1 MYQKPL
7 DVKDRFIAAL
17 SNTGRKNIRI
27 QQQYYYLLKSREQS
41 TVPKGIFDQCR
52 FQCSVKDP
60 HLQMLLT
67 NMMNFTAGRI
77 LDIFILYYHNWSN
90 RLRESYY
97 KLESEFK
104 KSVPGD
110 CFEKSM
116 ITVHQKTHQ
125 QKLECE
131 KNHISK
137 LTRDKV
143 NAPES
148 YITNSYNKEHTPN
161 NSPKVS
167 FTKTRIRRRKIKKPR
182 VCQIR
187 KRKPV
192 HKHRRDAIKSRPLCR
207 TSVNQAALDK
217 TVINLSSKSITD
229 SHKFVFHLGE
239 SFAVTP
245 SKTDREK
252 LIEDVNSWASSLR
265 MSFILSRVVNPT
277 QNLEHQ
283 EKSLKQKTKQ
293 MEKDLGIK
301 SSNKKNFTNS
311 GNHALELF
319 ISNVKKQLANYP
331 TKPKPAPK
339 NVDKETMRAIK
350 ELKSWDD
357 VVIRLFD
364 KGTGFFVL
372 DKSDYIN
379 RVETALKD
387 QSTFKQISDQQKQIQ
402 STISTIKEWVL
413 KYTVQPDCPGMTLN
427 FIEWVTPSEDKN
439 EPGVNYMNLK
449 AHKPEKNYPGRLIST
464 GCNSYIKNLSIFTA
478 EELKK
483 VELPH
488 CLKDANELLIK
499 IRQLNES
506 GRLTGKTI
514 YHVTFDIVNM
524 FPSISKEIGLP
535 ACRSQLEKRDTK
547 LFSTDC
553 VMEALE
559 ITLDNNI
566 TVFNGN
572 MYVQTSGTAMGPNN
586 ACQYADTALSP
597 LDNKIMNCHEI
608 TTPEFYGRYRDD
620 IYITWTESLEKLDQF
635 LEWLNGYHPNLKFT
649 MSTPS
654 IEGTE
659 FLDLFIYSKNGR
671 IETKT
676 YCKPSDA
683 HSYLLP
689 QSCHPTHIAENIP
702 YGVAHRV
709 YKNCSERDEY
719 LKSKSEFTKYLEERN
734 YNSSLITKSFDKI
747 EKVDRDSL
755 ISSNST
761 NSSNKNSE
769 RCFPLVCDFD
779 PNLPPIGKIVNK
791 NKFILDL
798 DPLLKSVIQPSK
810 VFVSYRGNKT
820 IKETLV
826 PSKLSDDR
834 KSNEVKNE
842 NQVNTIPEIVA
853 VPTSTEDEGGC
864 YHCDSRC
871 KACRLFICESK
882 TAQSYHSGF
891 TVNIKGRLDC
901 NTIGVC
907 YLVRDKV
914 CRRASVGSTVNN
926 FKTRWQNH
934 KSHIRKA
941 VRSCEIACHFNDK
954 EFHTLTKD
962 PLKTFDNEL
971 SDQVEVVIF
980 EKLDFS
986 KCINQDDRMR
996 TAKERESFWQNQ
1008 LMTLNEFGGLNKRS
1022 AYNEIKN

>member
-1 MYQKPL
+1 MK
-7 DVKDRFIAAL
+7 L
-17 SNTGRKNIRI
+17 SSKSLISRTKKWCQEKGTEI
-27 QQQYYYLLKSREQS
+27 QIY
-41 TVPKGIFDQCR
+41 I
-52 FQCSVKDP
+52 
-60 HLQMLLT
+60 
-67 NMMNFTAGRI
+67 
-77 LDIFILYYHNWSN
+77 
-90 RLRESYY
+90 YY

-167 FTKTRIRRRKIKKPR
+167 LTKTRIRRRKIKKPR

-402 STISTIKEWVL
+402 STISTIKEWAL

-427 FIEWVTPSEDKN
+427 FVECVTPSEDKN
-439 EPGVNYMNLK
+439 EPGNAVKYVFSANTVLILIQYFLAQISVLK
-449 AHKPEKNYPGRLIST
+449 L
-464 GCNSYIKNLSIFTA
+464 
-478 EELKK
+478 
-483 VELPH
+483 
-488 CLKDANELLIK
+488 
-499 IRQLNES
+499 
-506 GRLTGKTI
+506 
-514 YHVTFDIVNM
+514 
-524 FPSISKEIGLP
+524 
-535 ACRSQLEKRDTK
+535 
-547 LFSTDC
+547 
-553 VMEALE
+553 
-559 ITLDNNI
+559 
-566 TVFNGN
+566 
-572 MYVQTSGTAMGPNN
+572 
-586 ACQYADTALSP
+586 
-597 LDNKIMNCHEI
+597 
-608 TTPEFYGRYRDD
+608 
-620 IYITWTESLEKLDQF
+620 
-635 LEWLNGYHPNLKFT
+635 
-649 MSTPS
+649 
-654 IEGTE
+654 TE
-659 FLDLFIYSKNGR
+659 FFI
-671 IETKT
+671 
-676 YCKPSDA
+676 A
-683 HSYLLP
+683 
-689 QSCHPTHIAENIP
+689 
-702 YGVAHRV
+702 
-709 YKNCSERDEY
+709 
-719 LKSKSEFTKYLEERN
+719 RN
-734 YNSSLITKSFDKI
+734 
-747 EKVDRDSL
+747 
-755 ISSNST
+755 
-761 NSSNKNSE
+761 
-769 RCFPLVCDFD
+769 
-779 PNLPPIGKIVNK
+779 
-791 NKFILDL
+791 
-798 DPLLKSVIQPSK
+798 
-810 VFVSYRGNKT
+810 
-820 IKETLV
+820 
-826 PSKLSDDR
+826 
-834 KSNEVKNE
+834 
-842 NQVNTIPEIVA
+842 
-853 VPTSTEDEGGC
+853 
-864 YHCDSRC
+864 
-871 KACRLFICESK
+871 
-882 TAQSYHSGF
+882 
-891 TVNIKGRLDC
+891 
-901 NTIGVC
+901 
-907 YLVRDKV
+907 
-914 CRRASVGSTVNN
+914 
-926 FKTRWQNH
+926 
-934 KSHIRKA
+934 
-941 VRSCEIACHFNDK
+941 
-954 EFHTLTKD
+954 
-962 PLKTFDNEL
+962 
-971 SDQVEVVIF
+971 
-980 EKLDFS
+980 
-986 KCINQDDRMR
+986 
-996 TAKERESFWQNQ
+996 
-1008 LMTLNEFGGLNKRS
+1008 
-1022 AYNEIKN
+1022 